1 MEGCPGVYL
10 SSRVLPTVCLLNQE
24 TVTMPD
30 RKSLEEL
37 NKALSKDG
45 KLIVAYLEQRFTDFE
60 TKFMEI
66 VSSNKSEISKLNS
79 EVHTLKKEVQNLKS
93 LIDDGEAYERRDTIV
108 LSGDSIPPVSQGERC
123 SDIARNLIKEELKIN
138 LPPETIS
145 TSHRLGRK
153 PQSQMEDR
161 RKIIVKLC
169 RRDLKGEIISA
180 SRKGGRSSKL
190 FVNESLTPQ
199 RSAILFALRRMK
211 REHPN
216 VVKGCQSFD
225 GRIYAY
231 TKPPSTSPS
240 ARDQRHLINTH
251 EALVN
256 FCREHVKRPLDNFI
270 ESWNY

>member
-1 MEGCPGVYL
+1 MSDP
-10 SSRVLPTVCLLNQE
+10 
-24 TVTMPD
+24 
-30 RKSLEEL
+30 KSIEEL
-37 NKALSKDG
+37 KKAMSKDS
-45 KLIVAYLEQRFTDFE
+45 KLVVSYMEQKFSDLEN
-60 TKFMEI
+60 KFMEI
-66 VSSNKSEISKLNS
+66 VSANKAEITKLNT
-79 EVHTLKKEVQNLKS
+79 EVTSLKSEVQNLKS

-108 LSGDSIPPVSQGERC
+108 LSGDSIPLVSQGEKC
-123 SDIARNLIKEELKIN
+123 SEIARKLIKDELQIV

-153 PQSQMEDR
+153 PQTQMEDK

-169 RRDLKGEIISA
+169 RRDLKGDLIKA
-180 SRKGGRSSKL
+180 SRRGGRSSKL

-199 RSAILFALRRMK
+199 RSKILFALRRMK

-231 TKPPSTSPS
+231 TPPTSSSST

-256 FCREHVKRPLDNFI
+256 FCREFIKRTPKFLHR
-270 ESWNY
+270 